1 MTGVVHGW
9 RSSEL
14 WAVLKNLPARP
25 SAALDSL
32 IRRGLKMAEQRER
45 RRMRSRDIKVL
56 SVAFSWFGFSR
67 PLSKWAFKKVR
78 GCVMG
83 AVLHERSVELLA
95 FFGNT
100 HTHRFG
106 VDFSCNVAVRQMQE
120 HLAWSNARDWSVAW
134 HVRRTTGYVGYLFVD
149 WRQISAIICKVCL
162 RHCFLETIKFL
173 SVQ

>member
-45 RRMRSRDIKVL
+45 CRMRSRDIKVL

-78 GCVMG
+78 GCVMS

-100 HTHRFG
+100 HTHTHSHSHTQ
-106 VDFSCNVAVRQMQE
+106 V
-120 HLAWSNARDWSVAW
+120 
-134 HVRRTTGYVGYLFVD
+134 
-149 WRQISAIICKVCL
+149 WRWLQLQCGSPTDAGTSRLKQCTRLECCVTCSKNNRVCRIRL
-162 RHCFLETIKFL
+162 
-173 SVQ
+173 